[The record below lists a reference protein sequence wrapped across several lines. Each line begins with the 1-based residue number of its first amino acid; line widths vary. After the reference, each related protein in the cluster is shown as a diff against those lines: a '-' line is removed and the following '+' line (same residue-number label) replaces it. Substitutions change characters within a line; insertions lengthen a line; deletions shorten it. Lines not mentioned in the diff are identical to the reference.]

1 MKRDTPPAPVAGHCE
16 WMDWLGS
23 GLLKAPMVVRP
34 MPAPGLADPTSA
46 SPVATQATAPMT
58 VLTAASPM
66 PVLMAAHIPQLLL
79 PSTHADANANANA
92 DASRYTLARA
102 SIAHATG
109 HLRYSTP
116 GQATTGLKPLAIV
129 MVSALEDAR
138 VDLLTM
144 RDYPGVRAWF
154 MRCWDA
160 VPASEGL
167 DFASLMQRLGRALLD
182 PACDDRNPWVQQ
194 ARARFDALADL
205 TDAAACRRI
214 ASVLANELGQMR
226 VPFDAQQPY
235 VVPVAY
241 RDDNSYLWTF
251 DKTAAD
257 TTATI
262 AADMEPPAKVAGGAG
277 RAPQDVQ
284 PDPQPTAT
292 YPEWDHRMGHLR
304 QAWCTVCERP
314 APLDATAPPASRLRN
329 AHLAAPR
336 QRTPA
341 RSRPSRDGDT
351 PHLDAAITALLDLR
365 LQSTPPD
372 AVFVRDAARRTR
384 RDDASVLM
392 LLDLSEST
400 NDAFDDSRK
409 PGPQAPD
416 AAGRTVLA
424 LEKEAARQLASR
436 HTARGARVAVHGFHS
451 HTRGDVGYYR
461 LLDFGQPLDAA
472 ALHRIASVRASLSTR
487 TGAALRHATA
497 CLTHERS
504 RQRSILLVSDGA
516 PSDVDVFTSGQLAQD
531 ATHAMQE
538 ARRQG
543 ITVRCLAIGTEAG
556 RELRRMAGPSSVATV
571 TSPRTMASQI
581 ARHLARW

>member
-1 MKRDTPPAPVAGHCE
+1 
-16 WMDWLGS
+16 MDWLGS
-23 GLLKAPMVVRP
+23 GLLKAPMAVRP
-34 MPAPGLADPTSA
+34 MPLAGVAGLAGAPR
-46 SPVATQATAPMT
+46 AT
-58 VLTAASPM
+58 SPM
-66 PVLMAAHIPQLLL
+66 PVLTAAHIPQLLL
-79 PSTHADANANANA
+79 PAPHAD
-92 DASRYTLARA
+92 DGASRNALARA

-109 HLRYSTP
+109 HLRYSTA

-160 VPASEGL
+160 VPTSDGL
-167 DFASLMQRLGRALLD
+167 DFASLMQRLGRALID
-182 PACDDRNPWVQQ
+182 PTCDDRNPWVQQ
-194 ARARFDALADL
+194 ARTRFNTLADL
-205 TDAAACRRI
+205 TDGTACRRI

-226 VPFDAQQPY
+226 VPFDAQQLY
-235 VVPVAY
+235 VAPVAY

-251 DKTAAD
+251 DETAAD

-262 AADMEPPAKVAGGAG
+262 AADMEPPAKVVTADAKHE
-277 RAPQDVQ
+277 PQDVR

-292 YPEWDHRMGHLR
+292 YPEWDYRMGHLR

-314 APLDATAPPASRLRN
+314 APLDGTAPPAFRLRN

-341 RSRPSRDGDT
+341 QSRPNSDGDT

-365 LQSTPPD
+365 LHATPPD

-384 RDDASVLM
+384 RDDASVLV

-400 NDAFDDSRK
+400 NDAFDDRRK
-409 PGPQAPD
+409 PGSPAPD
-416 AAGRTVLA
+416 AAAPTVLA

-451 HTRGDVGYYR
+451 HTRADVGYYR

-472 ALHRIASVRASLSTR
+472 ALQRIASVRASLSTR

-497 CLTHERS
+497 SLAHERS

-543 ITVRCLAIGTEAG
+543 IAVRCLAIGTEAG
-556 RELRRMAGPSSVATV
+556 RELRRMAGSSSVATV
-571 TSPRTMASQI
+571 TSPRTMAGQI
-581 ARHLARW
+581 ARQLTRW